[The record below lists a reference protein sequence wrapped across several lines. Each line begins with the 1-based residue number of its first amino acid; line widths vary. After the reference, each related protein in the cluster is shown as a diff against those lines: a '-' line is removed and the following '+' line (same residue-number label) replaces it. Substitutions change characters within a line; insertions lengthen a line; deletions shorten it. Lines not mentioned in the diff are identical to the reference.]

1 MEGSAGYEDLEI
13 RVEGLDSEIA
23 RPRLPGR
30 VVARHCTDELLDAV
44 AFDLLVHA
52 ANCTREFGDFHLAL
66 SGGRTPL
73 PLYERLMYDPR
84 FRAFPWRRTHLWVVD
99 ERCVPFEDERSN
111 FARLKET
118 IVDHSDIPPEQVHPM
133 LAAMPDAA
141 ARYERELREALG
153 WRAKGHDR
161 LDFVLLGM
169 GADGHTASIF
179 PGSPALDS
187 PDRLAMDVP
196 APTTAS
202 PAVPRCTLTMRAINA
217 ARFVAAL
224 VTGADKADMLVR
236 VAEGASPAE
245 VPIAGVRPAAGEL
258 RWFLDAAACGAAK
271 M

>member
-1 MEGSAGYEDLEI
+1 MDAHGADDEI
-13 RVEGLDSEIA
+13 RVEGLDPPVETPRLRGKVIA
-23 RPRLPGR
+23 RAS
-30 VVARHCTDELLDAV
+30 VHELLDELSS
-44 AFDLLVHA
+44 DLTAHA
-52 ANCTREFGDFHLAL
+52 LNCVREFGDFHLAL
-66 SGGRTPL
+66 SGGQTPM
-73 PLYERLMYDPR
+73 PFYEQLMYDPR
-84 FRAFPWRRTHLWVVD
+84 YRAIPWRRTHLWMVD
-99 ERCVPFEDERSN
+99 ERCVGFEDERSN
-111 FARLKET
+111 FGRIKEV

-187 PDRLAMDVP
+187 PERLAMDVP

>member
-1 MEGSAGYEDLEI
+1 
-13 RVEGLDSEIA
+13 
-23 RPRLPGR
+23 
-30 VVARHCTDELLDAV
+30 
-44 AFDLLVHA
+44 
-52 ANCTREFGDFHLAL
+52 
-66 SGGRTPL
+66 
-73 PLYERLMYDPR
+73 
-84 FRAFPWRRTHLWVVD
+84 
-99 ERCVPFEDERSN
+99 
-111 FARLKET
+111 
-118 IVDHSDIPPEQVHPM
+118 M

-187 PDRLAMDVP
+187 PERLAMDVP

-202 PAVPRCTLTMRAINA
+202 PAVPRCTLTMRTINA